1 MSRDS
6 DSGKIYFIVIAII
19 IAGALFFLPQSRLDK
34 LQKEYDKLE
43 EQYQDLESIH
53 EQIQI
58 KYDNLLESI
67 GSLDDDISTVY
78 WYFDNENDITFSE
91 AKKSFSKIYK
101 FYDSLFYNR

>member
-1 MSRDS
+1 MSHDH
-6 DSGKIYFIVIAII
+6 DNYNVAFIVACCLVL
-19 IAGALFFLPQSRLDK
+19 AFLVSTIVQYRNL
-34 LQKEYDKLE
+34 KEEHDKLE
-43 EQYQDLESIH
+43 DQYLDLESSH

-91 AKKSFSKIYK
+91 AKKSFSKIDK